1 MLSSS
6 YAVFVDVGFLRAE
19 GLKVIG
25 EPSPKIRM
33 NAQEIVDWCRSI
45 AGLNLIEGRFIRA
58 YWYDAAFPSEH
69 KMAARQKKA
78 LFAIGQ
84 TPGIQLRLG
93 HISETKPKYEPPIRE
108 ALRKT
113 ASGLGVAPNKFIEE
127 FERHWTFKTERKQ
140 KGVDTLLALDLVR
153 LAGRK
158 VFDVAVLISGDRDL
172 AEAVR
177 AAQDLGTQVL
187 VATPNRRSV
196 ARKLSEL
203 ADDIMDLDLK
213 TLKKMLTIE

>member
-1 MLSSS
+1 M
-6 YAVFVDVGFLRAE
+6 
-19 GLKVIG
+19 
-25 EPSPKIRM
+25 
-33 NAQEIVDWCRSI
+33 
-45 AGLNLIEGRFIRA
+45 
-58 YWYDAAFPSEH
+58 
-69 KMAARQKKA
+69 
-78 LFAIGQ
+78 
-84 TPGIQLRLG
+84 
-93 HISETKPKYEPPIRE
+93 
-108 ALRKT
+108 
-113 ASGLGVAPNKFIEE
+113 
-127 FERHWTFKTERKQ
+127 
-140 KGVDTLLALDLVR
+140 LALDLVR

-203 ADDIMDLDLK
+203 ADDIIDLDIK